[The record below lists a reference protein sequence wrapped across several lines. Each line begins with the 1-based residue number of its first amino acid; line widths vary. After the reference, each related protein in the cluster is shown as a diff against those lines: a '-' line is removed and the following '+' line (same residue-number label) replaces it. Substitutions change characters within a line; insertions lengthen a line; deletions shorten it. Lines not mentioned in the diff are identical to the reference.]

1 MKPENLLPKIAIAVI
16 GAAVMIGFF
25 TDGFGRNVSSTRQN
39 AAGGQALMGAPL
51 SPDLLNQSAGASL
64 VGIAGFTPPMS
75 VPGGSS
81 APGAMA
87 GPMGGAAPMAPMI
100 QAVQPAVAAP
110 RPDMATQQTGPNVI
124 STPTNFINDKIK
136 LAEAHWQGME
146 AVSLTSELRRKLRY
160 PQGLEGLLID
170 EVTLNAARSGFL
182 AGDIIVSVGNE
193 RVVTLEDILRS
204 SMKVRDLN
212 QVPVTVLRKADKA
225 PDGRFAMTS
234 VTLVLRADPYL
245 GFAQVETAPMIP
257 AGATRPHPE
266 RGPCTDCHAIG
277 KGLDLTPDPGLI
289 NLPPP
294 TITQATAVKG
304 VSPHR
309 DRGPCVACHV
319 ITF

>member
-1 MKPENLLPKIAIAVI
+1 MKPANLLPKIAIAVI

-25 TDGFGRNVSSTRQN
+25 TDGFGRNGSGARQKN
-39 AAGGQALMGAPL
+39 AAGGQPLMGAPL
-51 SPDLLNQSAGASL
+51 SPDLMSQSAGASL

-75 VPGGSS
+75 IPGDSS
-81 APGAMA
+81 APATMA
-87 GPMGGAAPMAPMI
+87 APMGGAAVMAPM
-100 QAVQPAVAAP
+100 AQPAQPA
-110 RPDMATQQTGPNVI
+110 GPAVI
-124 STPTNFINDKIK
+124 STPANFIGDAIK

-182 AGDIIVSVGNE
+182 AGDIIVNVGND
-193 RVVTLEDILRS
+193 RIITLEDILRS
-204 SMKVRDLN
+204 SMKVRDLT
-212 QVPVTVLRKADKA
+212 QAPITVLRKADKA

-234 VTLVLRADPYL
+234 VTLVLRAEPYL

-294 TITQATAVKG
+294 AISQTTAAKG

>member
-1 MKPENLLPKIAIAVI
+1 MKPADLLPKIAIAVI

-25 TDGFGRNVSSTRQN
+25 TDGFGRNVAGVRGKN
-39 AAGGQALMGAPL
+39 AAAGQPSMGAPM
-51 SPDLLNQSAGASL
+51 SPALTDESAGASL
-64 VGIAGFTPPMS
+64 VGITGFTPPMIVS
-75 VPGGSS
+75 GGVS
-81 APGAMA
+81 APGSVI
-87 GPMGGAAPMAPMI
+87 PSMGGVAVMAPMAP
-100 QAVQPAVAAP
+100 PAPTAGISAPPPQSAA
-110 RPDMATQQTGPNVI
+110 A
-124 STPTNFINDKIK
+124 STPGNFIGDAIA

-146 AVSLTSELRRKLRY
+146 AVNLTSELRRKLRY

-182 AGDIIVSVGNE
+182 AGDIIVSVGND
-193 RVVTLEDILRS
+193 RVATLEEFLRS
-204 SMKVRDLN
+204 SMKFRDTT
-212 QVPVTVLRKADKA
+212 QAPITVLRKTDKN

-234 VTLVLRADPYL
+234 VTLVLRAEPYL

-266 RGPCTDCHAIG
+266 RGACTNCHAIG
-277 KGLDLTPDPGLI
+277 KGFDLTPDPGLI

-294 TITQATAVKG
+294 AISQATAAKG

-309 DRGPCVACHV
+309 DRGPCLACHV